1 MRKQISKSNN
11 ETKKKEKGKSRAREM
26 SGDKWYAKWETEL
39 WRIVKESGW
48 GQKWE
53 GEEGEKQEK

>member
-26 SGDKWYAKWETEL
+26 SGDK
-39 WRIVKESGW
+39 
-48 GQKWE
+48 
-53 GEEGEKQEK
+53 